1 MDRFTR
7 LFVELDR
14 TNRTSE
20 KVAAVEA
27 YFRDAPARDAAW
39 GLFFL
44 AGERLTR
51 VLKGGVMRR
60 AAAAETGLPEWMLDE
75 CREAVGDSSET
86 YALLLGN
93 DGGAGESPSLH
104 EVIEEWIRPLGHV
117 DEAQAE
123 RRVREAWGRL
133 RGREQ
138 RFVFNKLVRGA
149 FRVGVSR
156 GLVVKALARVAGVE
170 SDVMAHRL
178 TGRFVPSASAFERLM
193 SGQTSDDDRSRPY
206 PFCLANQLNDGP
218 ESLGDIGD
226 WLVEYKWDGIRAQML
241 RRAGP
246 AEEGGRP
253 RTLIWSRG
261 EEIVTEQFPE
271 IVAASAALPVGTVLD
286 GEILAWRHDDSH
298 GGEGAALGFNALQTR
313 LNRKNAQPGLFDVE
327 GVVFVAFDVLEYEG
341 RDVRESPL
349 YARRELLERI
359 LRERI
364 DVHGGR
370 GGAVKV
376 SRVLNPS
383 SWQEAARLRAE
394 ARQTHNAEGLVLKH
408 RASGYHVGRA
418 VVSVEREEDA
428 DDGAGDGDVGAESAA
443 LGANVGAAGGVGGVG
458 GWWKW
463 KIEPFAVDAVLMAAQ
478 PGSGKR
484 AGLFTDY
491 TFGVWDGDQI
501 TPFAK
506 AYSGLDADEIAKV
519 DAFVRRNTTGR
530 AGPVRMVKPE
540 LVFEIGFE
548 GIRASTRH
556 RSGVAVRFPRI
567 LRWRTDKRAE
577 EANTI
582 AFVREL
588 LAKHG

>member
-20 KVAAVEA
+20 KVAAMEA

-51 VLKGGVMRR
+51 VLKGGVMGS
-60 AAAAETGLPEWMLDE
+60 AASAETGLPEWLMDE

-86 YALLLGN
+86 YALLLG
-93 DGGAGESPSLH
+93 DEGAAGEAPPLH
-104 EVIEEWIRPLGHV
+104 EVIEQWIRPLGHV

-138 RFVFNKLVRGA
+138 RYVFNKLVRGA

-170 SDVMAHRL
+170 SDVISHRL
-178 TGRFVPSASAFERLM
+178 TGRFVPSAAAFERLM
-193 SGQTSDDDRSRPY
+193 SGQTSEDDRSRPY

-218 ESLGDIGD
+218 ESLGDVGE
-226 WLVEYKWDGIRAQML
+226 WLVEYKWDGIRAQVL

-246 AEEGGRP
+246 AEEGGRA
-253 RTLIWSRG
+253 RTMIWSRG

-271 IVAASAALPVGTVLD
+271 VVAASAALPAGTVLD

-298 GGEGAALGFNALQTR
+298 GGEGAALSFNALQTR
-313 LNRKNAQPGLFDVE
+313 LNRKNVQPGLFDVE

-341 RDVRESPL
+341 RDLREWPTH
-349 YARRELLERI
+349 ARRALLERLI
-359 LRERI
+359 RERFGKQ
-364 DVHGGR
+364 GGS
-370 GGAVKV
+370 GGAVKL
-376 SRVLNPS
+376 SRVLSPA
-383 SWQEAARLRAE
+383 SWEAAARLRAE
-394 ARQTHNAEGLVLKH
+394 ARHTHNAEGLVLKH
-408 RASGYHVGRA
+408 RASGYHVGRV
-418 VVSVEREEDA
+418 VVSVEREDEVDE
-428 DDGAGDGDVGAESAA
+428 GAGGEDDAA
-443 LGANVGAAGGVGGVG
+443 LHEVTGSSGGVLGVG

-491 TFGVWDGDQI
+491 TFGVWDGDQL

-506 AYSGLDADEIAKV
+506 AYSGLDAAEIAKV

-530 AGPVRMVKPE
+530 AGPVRMVRPE

-577 EANTI
+577 DANTI
-582 AFVREL
+582 GFVREM

>member
-20 KVAAVEA
+20 KVAAMEA

-51 VLKGGVMRR
+51 VLKGGVMGS
-60 AAAAETGLPEWMLDE
+60 AASAETGLPEWLMDE

-86 YALLLGN
+86 YALLLG
-93 DGGAGESPSLH
+93 DEGAAGEAPPLH
-104 EVIEEWIRPLGHV
+104 EVIEQWIRPLGHV

-123 RRVREAWGRL
+123 RRVREAWARL

-138 RFVFNKLVRGA
+138 RYVFNKLVRGA

-170 SDVMAHRL
+170 SDVIAHRL
-178 TGRFVPSASAFERLM
+178 TGRFVPNAAAFERLM
-193 SGQTSDDDRSRPY
+193 SGQTSEDDRSRPY

-218 ESLGDIGD
+218 ESLGDIGE
-226 WLVEYKWDGIRAQML
+226 WLVEYKWDGIRAQVL

-246 AEEGGRP
+246 AEEGGRA
-253 RTLIWSRG
+253 RTMIWSRG

-271 IVAASAALPVGTVLD
+271 VVAASAALPAGTVLD

-298 GGEGAALGFNALQTR
+298 GGEGAALSFNALQTR
-313 LNRKNAQPGLFDVE
+313 LNRKNVQPGLFDVE

-341 RDVRESPL
+341 RDLREWPTH
-349 YARRELLERI
+349 ARRELLERLI
-359 LRERI
+359 RERFGKQ
-364 DVHGGR
+364 GGS
-370 GGAVKV
+370 GGAVKL
-376 SRVLNPS
+376 SRVLSPA
-383 SWQEAARLRAE
+383 SWEEAARLRAE

-408 RASGYHVGRA
+408 RASGYHVGRV
-418 VVSVEREEDA
+418 VVSVEREDEADEGA
-428 DDGAGDGDVGAESAA
+428 GEEDDGALHEMTDASG
-443 LGANVGAAGGVGGVG
+443 GGVGVG

-491 TFGVWDGDQI
+491 TFGVWDGDQL

-506 AYSGLDADEIAKV
+506 AYSGLDAAEIAKV

-577 EANTI
+577 DANTI
-582 AFVREL
+582 GFVREM